1 MPRGKKDETVTQKAE
16 RLQQEVGILQ
26 LALRCMTN
34 GTFQWGEGKN
44 ADLTINFETGAKI
57 RKDVRYGVGRSDQWK
72 SPVILREFRDG
83 DGKSTAVV
91 PLTVDQLMRQSAFA
105 VMNSGIDVLE
115 TIIRDAKKIDV
126 DPNDE
131 DSGRYVYE
139 WPKAD
144 AA

>member
-16 RLQQEVGILQ
+16 RLEQELGLLR
-26 LALRCMTN
+26 LALRSMTN
-34 GTFQWGEGKN
+34 GTFQWSDWKEADLLLN
-44 ADLTINFETGAKI
+44 ADTGHKL
-57 RKDVRYGVGRSDQWK
+57 RRDVRYGVGRIDSYK
-72 SPVILREFRDG
+72 SPIILRETRDG
-83 DGKSTAVV
+83 DGKSNEVRA
-91 PLTVDQLMRQSAFA
+91 LTIDQLMRQPAFG
-105 VMNSGIDVLE
+105 VLQNGLVVLE
-115 TIIRDAKKIDV
+115 TIVRDAQKIDV